1 MTADRTAPGQGAK
14 ILFLSYDGMSDQLGR
29 SQVLP
34 YLTGLRA
41 RGHRVTLISC
51 EKPDRFRQHG
61 DLVRRLCLEA
71 GIEWHPL
78 PYHKRPPILS
88 SILDVIAMRRA
99 AIRLH
104 RRQRFDAI
112 HCRSD
117 MAGLVGLS
125 LKRRR
130 GIKFIYDMRAFWP
143 DERVEGGV
151 WNRSN
156 PLYDA
161 VYRYFKAR
169 ESDFLNEA
177 EHIVSLTHAG
187 EQILLARPDRRANGP
202 PITVIPCCA
211 DFDHFTPP
219 SATERAAR
227 RAELG
232 VAPDSKLVVYLG
244 SIGTWYMLDEMLD
257 FVRVYR
263 ERHASARML
272 FITQDDPAGILAA
285 AKARGV
291 AAEHLLIRPA
301 AREEVP
307 ALVSAADFGLFFI
320 KPVFSKKA
328 SSPTKLGEMLALG
341 LPVVTNGGVGDVA
354 AIVADVAAGVV
365 IEQFDDATYGRAI
378 DHLESLIVEP
388 QQIRGN
394 SLPWFD
400 VQMGIDRYDAIY
412 RRLAG
417 AAESVQN
424 EHVEKLSA

>member
-1 MTADRTAPGQGAK
+1 MNQDPPAPGDGAR
-14 ILFLSYDGMSDQLGR
+14 ILYLSYDGMSDQLGR

-41 RGHRVTLISC
+41 RGHQVTLISC

-61 DLVRRLCLEA
+61 DLVRGLCRDA
-71 GIEWHPL
+71 GIAWHPL

-88 SILDVIAMRRA
+88 SIFDVIAMRRA

-104 RRQRFDAI
+104 RTTKFDAV

-117 MAGLVGLS
+117 MAALSGLS
-125 LKRRR
+125 LKRSR
-130 GIKFIYDMRAFWP
+130 GLKFIYDMRAFWP

-151 WNRSN
+151 WDRSN
-156 PLYDA
+156 PLYAA

-169 ESDFLNEA
+169 EANFLDEA
-177 EHIVSLTHAG
+177 DHIVSLTHAG
-187 EQILLARPDRRANGP
+187 EQVLLARPDRRTDGT

-219 SATERAAR
+219 TPASRAAR

-232 VAPDSKLVVYLG
+232 VPPESKLVVYLG

-257 FVRVYR
+257 FFRVYR
-263 ERHASARML
+263 DRHATARML
-272 FITQDDPAGILAA
+272 FITQDEPAGIVAA

-291 AAEHLLIRPA
+291 AAEHLIIRPA

-307 ALVSAADFGLFFI
+307 ALVSTADFGLFFI

-354 AIVADVAAGVV
+354 EIVADVAAGVV
-365 IEQFDDATYGRAI
+365 IDRFDENAYRGAI
-378 DHLESLIVEP
+378 DRLEALTIDP
-388 QQIRGN
+388 QRIRTN

-412 RRLAG
+412 RQLAG
-417 AAESVQN
+417 L
-424 EHVEKLSA
+424 VEATTENGKMLSA